1 MNNKSKKNKKH
12 KWKLHILSILKK
24 YQNKKYI
31 MIQKKTEKKLTKWVV
46 NEQIENRQRL
56 PSLLNKRGQR
66 EILIIELFQYNN
78 IRAKDIK

>member
-1 MNNKSKKNKKH
+1 MNNKSKKNKNTNGNYIYWAFK
-12 KWKLHILSILKK
+12 KNIKIRNILWFRKRLK
-24 YQNKKYI
+24 
-31 MIQKKTEKKLTKWVV
+31 KKLTKWVV

>member
-1 MNNKSKKNKKH
+1 MNNKSKKNKNTNGNYIYWAFK
-12 KWKLHILSILKK
+12 KK

>member
-1 MNNKSKKNKKH
+1 
-12 KWKLHILSILKK
+12 
-24 YQNKKYI
+24 